1 MSEKSN
7 ELPDAMLKDNEACCS
22 AQVAAHQRPQLLE
35 IPQRL
40 GAMIHVF
47 VAMVENLKNVVEK
60 MRNNIF

>member
-1 MSEKSN
+1 MK
-7 ELPDAMLKDNEACCS
+7 PVVVT
-22 AQVAAHQRPQLLE
+22 QVAAHQRPQLLE